1 MKTVQEFHSEHAALA
16 CNHVLMLKSARKTLP
31 GRPTAVPAPVG
42 QSDVETLRSAQAVSP
57 VGLWPPPRRS

>member
-1 MKTVQEFHSEHAALA
+1 METVQDLIRASALA

-31 GRPTAVPAPVG
+31 GRPAVPAPVG
-42 QSDVETLRSAQAVSP
+42 QSDVEALRSAQAVSP